1 MKTIHD
7 VAKELGVSASTV
19 SRAISGKGRIGQAT
33 RERILRYIEVSG
45 YYPNAVAQSL
55 AQARTNN
62 IAVILPKVHTL
73 TDIPFFHTCIYA
85 IEEIAQANDYDILVV
100 VTQGRDTKPLERLIL
115 NRKVDGMIL
124 TSTYEN
130 DCFVPLLKEKKIPFV
145 TIGAVPDGDVIQV
158 DNDNAGACMELT
170 GILLAKKISRI
181 AYLGSNMEQ
190 MVNKSRYQG
199 FCEAYRQYGR
209 EPDGD
214 ILYTDLDSKV
224 MIEKAV
230 DRLLREGVDCMLCQD
245 DFICNEAVR
254 LLADREVRIP
264 EDVKVASCH
273 YSRIMENYPVT
284 VTSLKFDTGALA
296 GTACRLLF
304 ALLDGKEVPVKTVM
318 DYEISLKESTK

>member
-1 MKTIHD
+1 
-7 VAKELGVSASTV
+7 
-19 SRAISGKGRIGQAT
+19 
-33 RERILRYIEVSG
+33 
-45 YYPNAVAQSL
+45 
-55 AQARTNN
+55 
-62 IAVILPKVHTL
+62 
-73 TDIPFFHTCIYA
+73 
-85 IEEIAQANDYDILVV
+85 
-100 VTQGRDTKPLERLIL
+100 
-115 NRKVDGMIL
+115 MIL

-145 TIGAVPDGDVIQV
+145 TIGAVPGGDVIQV